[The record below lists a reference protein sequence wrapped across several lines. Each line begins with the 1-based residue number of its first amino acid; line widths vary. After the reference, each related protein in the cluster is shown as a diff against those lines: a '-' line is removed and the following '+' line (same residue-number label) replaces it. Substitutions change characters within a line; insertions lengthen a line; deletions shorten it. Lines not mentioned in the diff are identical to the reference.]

1 MPLWGFL
8 LSFVVAIMWAASPI
22 MVGRGMA
29 LSKCTSNEIN
39 PIRSISFFIFALA
52 VVLIYTKGNIPV
64 ISSPKAF
71 LYIAGNVLMGYLVG
85 DVLYFI
91 AIREIGIS
99 LAVPVTNSYPMLV
112 VLTSWLM
119 LGEPIT
125 MQIVLGII
133 VVISGL
139 LLLRFGGD
147 RDDSGKDKL
156 VPGEIGI
163 SRLMKGFLFAI
174 GAGLSWAI
182 GAPLTK
188 MAMQTSRL
196 GPVEITFYRAFTF
209 LILAWAYRFLLVKFR
224 PGSIM
229 PLSRVPIRAW
239 AYFLGAAIIGL
250 GLGSILYATCIN
262 VMPVAVVTAITATSP
277 FIAALFGHF
286 VLKEKLCTL
295 QWAGVVLIIT
305 GSVTVSL

>member
-8 LSFVVAIMWAASPI
+8 LSIVTAIMWAASPI
-22 MVGRGMA
+22 MVGRGMDV
-29 LSKCTSNEIN
+29 SKCTSNEIN
-39 PIRSISFFIFALA
+39 PVRSISFFIFALSIA
-52 VVLIYTKGNIPV
+52 LVYTKGSIPIV
-64 ISSPKAF
+64 SSPKA
-71 LYIAGNVLMGYLVG
+71 LLCIAGNVVMGYLVG

-91 AIREIGIS
+91 AIKKIGVS
-99 LAVPVTNSYPMLV
+99 LAVPVTNSYPMFV

-133 VVISGL
+133 VVLSGL

-147 RDDSGKDKL
+147 RDNPEKDDHRAK
-156 VPGEIGI
+156 EIGF
-163 SRLMKGFLFAI
+163 SRLMEGFLFAI

-188 MAMQTSRL
+188 MAMETSGL
-196 GPVEITFYRAFTF
+196 GPIEITFYRALVF
-209 LILAWAYRFLLVKFR
+209 LIISWSYRFLLVKYR
-224 PGSIM
+224 PEMVM
-229 PLSRVPIRAW
+229 PLRRLPVKGW
-239 AYFLGAAIIGL
+239 TYFLGAAVIGL
-250 GLGSILYATCIN
+250 GLGSIFYTTCIN
-262 VMPVAVVTAITATSP
+262 SMPVAVVTAITATSP

-286 VLKEKLCTL
+286 VLNDRLRGL

-305 GSVTVSL
+305 GSVTVSI